1 MWQLDCDYRKLF
13 SFVKNQICVLG
24 FVHHES
30 ALRAKYGQCRV
41 IRISSVSIA
50 PHPTFQT
57 NIVCSHSCSTQFDT
71 MFRVLISALLVCV
84 AAAQP
89 VRVSVKGSHHLFATN
104 AEINRIVDRAE
115 QFLAENM
122 RTAVGHSSFL
132 RHENR
137 SRDIKEALFLTQP
150 MRSPSPFKLS
160 VNERENAVFEATKS
174 HSLAAAAEAVADRMA
189 FEHGVAQL
197 R

>member
-1 MWQLDCDYRKLF
+1 ML
-13 SFVKNQICVLG
+13 
-24 FVHHES
+24 
-30 ALRAKYGQCRV
+30 
-41 IRISSVSIA
+41 
-50 PHPTFQT
+50 
-57 NIVCSHSCSTQFDT
+57 
-71 MFRVLISALLVCV
+71 RVLLSALLVCV
-84 AAAQP
+84 VAAQP

-122 RTAVGHSSFL
+122 RTALGHSSFL
-132 RHENR
+132 RTRHENR

-160 VNERENAVFEATKS
+160 VNEREDAVFEAAKS
-174 HSLAAAAEAVADRMA
+174 HSLAAAAEGVSDRMM
-189 FEHGVAQL
+189 FEHGVAEL